1 MKRRYLGLI
10 VAVMLFPSGSAVAT
24 ETTEACPPTPGIVAN
39 QDAIRG
45 RCLFNHRSIFGQ
57 DPNGPFASCARCH
70 YGSEKTDR
78 GVHLVRVTNKAGQT
92 IEVLRKTPTLLKT
105 AHNAPFGVDGR
116 FATVQE
122 AARGAILSPVEM
134 AGTTVTSDQLDA
146 IAAYVLGL
154 PNSDPDVPQTVD
166 SSEPDAWTLEQIA
179 IGKGVFFGNGTC
191 ATCHAGPDFTS
202 HAVTTNQVN
211 FTFSGGT
218 DPGGGFVGTGASG
231 AFKVQ
236 SLLYFNQ
243 SKPWMHSGAFGVI
256 EQLVRFYSKSLNLNL
271 TGAQQ
276 TGLTYWLRNCL
287 DPRRNP
293 QPSAC

>member
-1 MKRRYLGLI
+1 MRRRYLGLL
-10 VAVMLFPSGSAVAT
+10 VAAMLFPSGSAVGT
-24 ETTEACPPTPGIVAN
+24 ETAEPCPPTPGIAAN
-39 QDAIRG
+39 QDVIRG
-45 RCLFNHRSIFGQ
+45 RCLFNHKSIFGQ
-57 DPNGPFASCARCH
+57 DPTGPFATCGRCH
-70 YGSEKTDR
+70 YGSDKTDR
-78 GVHLVRVTNKAGQT
+78 AVHLVRVTNRAGQT
-92 IEVLRKTPTLLKT
+92 IEVLRKTPSLLKT

-134 AGTTVTSDQLDA
+134 GGTTVTSDQLDS

-154 PNSDPDVPQTVD
+154 PNSDPDASFWQPGA
-166 SSEPDAWTLEQIA
+166 PDAWTLEQIA

-191 ATCHAGPDFTS
+191 STCHAGPDFTN
-202 HAVTTNQVN
+202 HAITTNQVN

-218 DPGGGFVGTGASG
+218 DPGGGFAGTGASNT
-231 AFKVQ
+231 FKVQ
-236 SLLYFNQ
+236 SLLFFDATR
-243 SKPWMHSGAFGVI
+243 PWMHSGAFGTV
-256 EQLVRFYSKSLNLNL
+256 EQLVRFYNKSLNLSL

-287 DPRRNP
+287 DPRRDP